1 MLDTKRKL
9 LLAAQQIVE
18 TKIQT
23 AQSAVS
29 SAQESKLNETKSS
42 AGDKFETG
50 RAMMQ
55 VEQEKAEMRLSQAN
69 HLMAV
74 LNNLKLEQEYTKAAL
89 GSLVVTNQL
98 TYFLSIGIGKLE
110 IEDKIYYAIS
120 ELSPIGQLL
129 IGKKVGE
136 SFQFRDKVI
145 TLISID

>member
-9 LLAAQQIVE
+9 LIAAQQIVE

-23 AQSAVS
+23 AQSSVS

-74 LNNLKLEQEYTKAAL
+74 LQNLKLEQEYTQAAL
-89 GSLVVTNQL
+89 GSLVVTDQL

-145 TLISID
+145 TLTSID

>member
-23 AQSAVS
+23 AQSSVS

-74 LNNLKLEQEYTKAAL
+74 LQNLKLEQEYTQAAL
-89 GSLVVTNQL
+89 GSLVVTDQL

-145 TLISID
+145 TLTSID